1 MMRVRFSNARL
12 AEWSVKWI
20 NSEFAKRYFR
30 KHATGTAGN
39 MPKINGSTL
48 KSLAIPLPPEDEIG
62 QSVDALLQADTKA
75 LPVSAWCQIELTRSA
90 ALRQSIL
97 KDAFAGKLVPQDP
110 SDEPAAELLARI
122 HASRDTAPK
131 NTRRKNCV

>member
-1 MMRVRFSNARL
+1 MEVIR
-12 AEWSVKWI
+12 
-20 NSEFAKRYFR
+20 
-30 KHATGTAGN
+30 
-39 MPKINGSTL
+39 
-48 KSLAIPLPPEDEIG
+48 AIDETFDQIER
-62 QSVDALLQADTKA
+62 TM
-75 LPVSAWCQIELTRSA
+75 AWCQTELTRSA

-122 HASRDTAPK
+122 RASRDTAPK